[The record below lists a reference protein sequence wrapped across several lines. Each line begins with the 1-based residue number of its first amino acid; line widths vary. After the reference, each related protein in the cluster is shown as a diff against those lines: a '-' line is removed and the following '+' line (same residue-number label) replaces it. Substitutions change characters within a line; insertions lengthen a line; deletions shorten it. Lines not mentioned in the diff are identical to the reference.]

1 MQGVNILYLML
12 GWLLGVFS
20 FLIIDEVKRHFQKKE
35 FKKGLSI
42 ELEDVRHRLSGA
54 VYLLCSRFGT
64 YNRDLLNWMFK
75 IYAQYDDQK
84 MLRHIET
91 LLKSSDEEIDAYAKE
106 MAQQKDVVA
115 LNLKKYSLPFL
126 GSNMSSISL
135 LDMKLQRLIIQI
147 RTRLNMVNEEIDLN
161 LFYYVKTFDSTLS
174 EDNSAMI
181 KNNLNKSYQ
190 NISRQYRMIV
200 DQITRLTDK
209 LS

>member
-1 MQGVNILYLML
+1 MQGVNILYLVL
-12 GWLLGVFS
+12 GWLFGIAS
-20 FLIIDEVKRHFQKKE
+20 PLIVDRVKRHYQKKE

-42 ELEDVRHRLSGA
+42 ELEDVRYRLSGA
-54 VYLLCSRFGT
+54 VYLICSRFGT
-64 YNRDLLNWMFK
+64 YKRDLLNWMYK
-75 IYAQYDDQK
+75 IHAQYNDQK
-84 MLRHIET
+84 RIERIET

-126 GSNMSSISL
+126 ESNMSSVSL

-147 RTRLNMVNEEIDLN
+147 RTRLNMVNEGIDLN

-174 EDNSAMI
+174 EDNSAII

>member
-1 MQGVNILYLML
+1 
-12 GWLLGVFS
+12 
-20 FLIIDEVKRHFQKKE
+20 
-35 FKKGLSI
+35 
-42 ELEDVRHRLSGA
+42 
-54 VYLLCSRFGT
+54 
-64 YNRDLLNWMFK
+64 
-75 IYAQYDDQK
+75 

-126 GSNMSSISL
+126 ESNMSSISL

-147 RTRLNMVNEEIDLN
+147 RTRLNMVNEGIDLN

-174 EDNSAMI
+174 EDNSAII
-181 KNNLNKSYQ
+181 KNNLNQSYQ

>member
-12 GWLLGVFS
+12 GWLLGIFS
-20 FLIIDEVKRHFQKKE
+20 PLIADEVKRHCQKKE

-42 ELEDVRHRLSGA
+42 ELEGVGYLLSGA

-64 YNRDLLNWMFK
+64 YDRDLLNWIFK
-75 IYAQYDDQK
+75 IYAQYNDRK
-84 MLRHIET
+84 MLRRIET
-91 LLKSSDEEIDAYAKE
+91 LLKASDEEIDAYAKH

-126 GSNMSSISL
+126 ESNMGSVSL
-135 LDMKLQRLIIQI
+135 LDIKLQRLVIQI
-147 RTRLNMVNEEIDLN
+147 RARLNSVNEEIDLN
-161 LFYYVKTFDSTLS
+161 RFYYEKTFDSTLS
-174 EDNSAMI
+174 EDNSEI
-181 KNNLNKSYQ
+181 IENNLNQSYQ

-200 DQITRLTDK
+200 DQITYLTDK

>member
-1 MQGVNILYLML
+1 
-12 GWLLGVFS
+12 
-20 FLIIDEVKRHFQKKE
+20 
-35 FKKGLSI
+35 
-42 ELEDVRHRLSGA
+42 
-54 VYLLCSRFGT
+54 
-64 YNRDLLNWMFK
+64 
-75 IYAQYDDQK
+75 

-126 GSNMSSISL
+126 KSNMSSISL

-161 LFYYVKTFDSTLS
+161 FFYYVKTFDSTLS
-174 EDNSAMI
+174 EDNSAII
-181 KNNLNKSYQ
+181 KNNLNQSYQ